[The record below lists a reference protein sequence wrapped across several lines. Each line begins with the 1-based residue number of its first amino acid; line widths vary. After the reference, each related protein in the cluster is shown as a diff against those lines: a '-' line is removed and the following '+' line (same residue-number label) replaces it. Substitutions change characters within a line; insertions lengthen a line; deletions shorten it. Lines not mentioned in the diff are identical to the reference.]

1 MVNNGFRTEK
11 NVENSRLMS
20 TILSLRGIDV
30 CKASPEGSGL
40 ALIGLKFY
48 NVCSL

>member
-1 MVNNGFRTEK
+1 MVTNRYIMEK
-11 NVENSRLMS
+11 NVENSRLIS
-20 TILSLRGIDV
+20 TIMSLRGIDV